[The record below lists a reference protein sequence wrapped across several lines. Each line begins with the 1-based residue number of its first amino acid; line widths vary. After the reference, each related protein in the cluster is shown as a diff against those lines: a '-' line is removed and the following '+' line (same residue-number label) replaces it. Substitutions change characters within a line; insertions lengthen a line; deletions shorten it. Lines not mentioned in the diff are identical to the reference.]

1 MTAAPPIGRPPAREE
16 RLSPTDGATG
26 IKRRLDDWPGAVAA
40 ALLGMAVVWY
50 AFGGHILPPSHT
62 GWMLT
67 GTIGPDPVQYWL
79 GYTFFKHSP
88 WMWPPGL
95 NPAYGMELGSSIF
108 YADSIPLLAFAFK
121 ALHPLVEV
129 SQYWGLWLFACGALQ
144 GALGWALLGLAT
156 RDPLARL
163 AGSVLFVM
171 QPTLLNRMGG
181 HFALSAHFL
190 ILAGLWLCL
199 KRSEAPPG
207 GGGDTT
213 EPRDATRPETVAAKH
228 LPTGMRSA
236 PDRIAATPE
245 RGDTAEPPGAARSET
260 VAAARLPAGMQSISE
275 RLAALPG
282 SGGDPA
288 NRRGSTRPNEAASAS
303 APAEPRTTPARAA
316 WGLRRTAAW
325 AVLVLLASLIHSY
338 ILPMVL
344 GLWAADWLAR
354 AVEQRGCA
362 PLTAE
367 ALAVPLSG
375 IAGLW
380 AGGFFALR
388 TGHGGQ
394 GARFGEMQLDLLAPF
409 DPSFWGA
416 FLPDLPGP
424 DHLEVGSSYAGLG
437 VLLLLVAAGTA
448 WLRRPLPGLSA
459 RWPLLLALCGMLAI
473 AITHRV
479 SIGGWQITLFELP
492 PILAEPAAA
501 LRASERFLWPL
512 AYTLLVAAVAALA
525 HGAGGRR
532 AGLALAALAVVQ
544 FADLQ
549 PGFARLDRF
558 FPTGPAV
565 APLRLSDPFW
575 AEAARHYRRIR
586 VVPNGNQ
593 AANWE
598 EVAVF
603 AATLGLETDAVYLA
617 RIDPARIAA
626 LNAEMAARLAEGR
639 YEPDTLYTLGDEAA
653 LALARQG
660 MDPSRDYLA
669 QFDRVTVLAPDWW
682 RRTGRAPPP
691 PSTGR

>member
-1 MTAAPPIGRPPAREE
+1 MTVETPTG
-16 RLSPTDGATG
+16 RLSAGEGRVSTPASGPPTRA
-26 IKRRLDDWPGAVAA
+26 RRSGWPGAATA

-50 AFGGHILPPSHT
+50 AFGARILPPSHT

-79 GYTFFKHSP
+79 GFTFFKRSP

-95 NPAYGMELGSSIF
+95 NPAYGLELGSSIF
-108 YADSIPLLAFAFK
+108 YADAIPLLAFFFK

-144 GALGWALLGLAT
+144 GVLAWKLLGLAT
-156 RDPLARL
+156 DDPLARL

-199 KRSEAPPG
+199 A
-207 GGGDTT
+207 
-213 EPRDATRPETVAAKH
+213 
-228 LPTGMRSA
+228 
-236 PDRIAATPE
+236 
-245 RGDTAEPPGAARSET
+245 PGAW
-260 VAAARLPAGMQSISE
+260 P
-275 RLAALPG
+275 
-282 SGGDPA
+282 
-288 NRRGSTRPNEAASAS
+288 
-303 APAEPRTTPARAA
+303 
-316 WGLRRTAAW
+316 RRTLLW
-325 AVLVLLASLIHSY
+325 AGLVLATSLIHSY

-354 AVEQRGCA
+354 AVVARQRPA
-362 PLTAE
+362 PLAAE

-375 IAGLW
+375 AAGLW
-380 AGGFFALR
+380 AAGFFVLSA
-388 TGHGGQ
+388 GHGGQ
-394 GARFGEMQLDLLAPF
+394 GARYGEMQLDLLAPF

-416 FLPDLPGP
+416 VLPDLPNP

-437 VLLLLVAAGTA
+437 VLLLLVVAGFA
-448 WLRRPLPGLSA
+448 WLRRPLRGLSA
-459 RWPLLLALCGMLAI
+459 RWPLVLSLLAMLAV
-473 AITHRV
+473 AITHRP
-479 SIGGWQITLFELP
+479 SIGGWQFTLFELP
-492 PILAEPAAA
+492 PALVEPAAA

-512 AYTLLVAAVAALA
+512 AYALLLAAVAALA
-525 HGAGGRR
+525 RGLGGRR
-532 AGLALAALAVVQ
+532 AGQVLAVLVVVQ

-549 PGFARLDRF
+549 PGFARLHHF
-558 FPTGPAV
+558 FPAGPAE

-575 AEAARHYRRIR
+575 AEAARHYRRVR

-593 AANWE
+593 APNWE
-598 EVAVF
+598 EVAVY
-603 AATLGLETDAVYLA
+603 AATMGLETDGVYLA
-617 RIDPARIAA
+617 RIDPARVAA

-639 YEPDTLYTLGDEAA
+639 YEPDTLYALGDEAA
-653 LALARQG
+653 LARARQG
-660 MDPSRDYLA
+660 MDPSRDFLM

-691 PSTGR
+691 AGR

>member
-1 MTAAPPIGRPPAREE
+1 MPGEASFRMTARTPTGRPLAVEE
-16 RLSPTDGATG
+16 RVSPGGAPTEA
-26 IKRRLDDWPGAVAA
+26 KSRTASWLGAAAA
-40 ALLGMAVVWY
+40 ALLGMAVVWHV
-50 AFGGHILPPSHT
+50 FGGHVLPPSHT

-79 GYTFFKHSP
+79 GFTFFKRSP

-95 NPAYGMELGSSIF
+95 NPAYGLELGSSIF

-121 ALHPLVEV
+121 ALHPAVEV

-144 GALGWALLGLAT
+144 GALAWKLLGLAT

-163 AGSVLFVM
+163 AGSALFVM

-199 KRSEAPPG
+199 ARGEG
-207 GGGDTT
+207 
-213 EPRDATRPETVAAKH
+213 PRRTVAW
-228 LPTGMRSA
+228 
-236 PDRIAATPE
+236 
-245 RGDTAEPPGAARSET
+245 
-260 VAAARLPAGMQSISE
+260 
-275 RLAALPG
+275 AL
-282 SGGDPA
+282 
-288 NRRGSTRPNEAASAS
+288 
-303 APAEPRTTPARAA
+303 
-316 WGLRRTAAW
+316 
-325 AVLVLLASLIHSY
+325 LVLLTSLIHSY

-354 AVEQRGCA
+354 AAERR
-362 PLTAE
+362 PLPPLAAE
-367 ALAVPLSG
+367 ALAVPASG
-375 IAGLW
+375 LAGLW
-380 AGGFFALR
+380 AAGFFVLR
-388 TGHGGQ
+388 SGHGGG

-437 VLLLLVAAGTA
+437 ILLLLAIAGVA
-448 WLRRPLPGLSA
+448 WLRRPLRGLRA
-459 RWPLLLALCGMLAI
+459 RWPLLLALFGMLAV

-492 PILAEPAAA
+492 PALVEPAAA

-512 AYTLLVAAVAALA
+512 AYALLVAAMAVLA
-525 HGAGGRR
+525 HGIGGRR
-532 AGLALAALAVVQ
+532 AGLVLLALVAVQ

-558 FPTGPAV
+558 FPVGPAV

-575 AEAARHYRRIR
+575 AEAARHYKRIR
-586 VVPNGNQ
+586 VTPNGNL
-593 AANWE
+593 ARNWE
-598 EVAVF
+598 EAAVY
-603 AATLGLETDAVYLA
+603 AATLGLESDGVYLA
-617 RIDPARIAA
+617 RIDPARVQA

-639 YEPDTLYTLGDEAA
+639 YEPETFYALGDEASVER
-653 LALARQG
+653 ARRG
-660 MDPSRDYLA
+660 MDPSRDLLA
-669 QFDRVTVLAPDWW
+669 RYNGVWVLAPDWW
-682 RRTGRAPPP
+682 PLTGRAPPP
-691 PSTGR
+691 PAER